1 MISHLV
7 AISCHMS
14 FQKKRDEAMKGACF
28 LTVHQSRRE
37 KNHLEQRSVF
47 DTQKL
52 PVPSSQRR

>member
-7 AISCHMS
+7 AISCHMN
-14 FQKKRDEAMKGACF
+14 FEKKRDEAMKGTCF

-52 PVPSSQRR
+52 SVPSSQRR